1 MEATKKTNKKP
12 KRISEHISYHE
23 ATRSNYA
30 KRNNIKNVPN
40 NQQVKNMVQLAEKIF
55 EPLREWVGGPI
66 KINSMFRSKELNRGI
81 GGSFTSSHLDG
92 NAFDITNMGGKTN
105 KEIFDWVRQ
114 NLDYDQLIWEFGKY
128 EPHWLHISYVKGKN
142 RKQDLIIRKKGL
154 YHFYTE

>member
-1 MEATKKTNKKP
+1 MEATKKQSKEP

-23 ATRSNYA
+23 AIRSDYA
-30 KRNNIKNVPN
+30 KRNNIKNEPN
-40 NQQVKNMVQLAEKIF
+40 KQQVKNMVGE
-55 EPLREWVGGPI
+55 PI

-105 KEIFDWVRQ
+105 KEIFDWVRK
-114 NLDYDQLIWEFGKY
+114 NLDYDQIIWEYGKN
-128 EPHWLHISYVKGKN
+128 EPQWLHISYVKGKN

-154 YHFYTE
+154 YLFYTE